1 MDNNK
6 TKGYLLIAGIIAI
19 VLIPLIYFVS
29 NKLKSEE
36 LIEKGTKTE
45 ATIVDVSRS
54 RNMRTRTFNYNLSLK
69 YKDQNGNEFEETI
82 PVNYDNFRGKGIGQ
96 KIEILY
102 LPENPKE
109 INLVDYQK
117 LYDTEE
123 RVLGPSDL
131 LAFYENSSLESIY
144 SELNKISNGWLLDQ
158 SDSTLFTNSRR
169 NSFIYVR
176 NDSVTYFTGVQNETA
191 VKSKLN
197 LLKKV
202 KSETIKRTPRNI
214 NPFEQAESPKN
225 DFEMPMP
232 TTYYEKDGWDLYST
246 TVIDYSSRPWFS
258 LVLKKSIAN
267 NGNRCTS
274 P

>member
-1 MDNNK
+1 MENNK

-19 VLIPLIYFVS
+19 VLIPIIYIVS

-36 LIEKGTKTE
+36 LIQKGIKTE
-45 ATIVDVSRS
+45 ATVVGVSRS
-54 RNMRTRTFNYNLSLK
+54 RNFKTSTFNYSLALK
-69 YKDQNGNEFEETI
+69 YKDENGNVFEETI

-102 LPENPKE
+102 LPENPQE

-117 LYDTEE
+117 LYNTEE
-123 RVLGPSDL
+123 RVLGPNDL
-131 LAFYENSSLESIY
+131 LAFYENNSLESVY

-158 SDSTLFTNSRR
+158 NDSTLFINSRR

-176 NDSVTYFTGVQNETA
+176 KDSIAYFTGVKNETA

-197 LLKKV
+197 LYKRV
-202 KSETIKRTPRNI
+202 KSEVIKRAPKNI
-214 NPFEQAESPKN
+214 NPFQLVELPKN

-232 TTYYEKDGWDLYST
+232 TTFYEKDDWNLYST
-246 TVIDYSSRPWFS
+246 TVVDYSSKPWFS

-267 NGNRCTS
+267 NG
-274 P
+274 